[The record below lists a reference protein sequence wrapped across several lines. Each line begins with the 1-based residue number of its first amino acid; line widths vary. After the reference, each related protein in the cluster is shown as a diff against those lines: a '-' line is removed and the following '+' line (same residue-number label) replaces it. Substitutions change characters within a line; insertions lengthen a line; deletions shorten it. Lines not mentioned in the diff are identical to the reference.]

1 MWSPGLDAHDLS
13 PHSTA
18 TPACRAPRKVWAARK
33 GRSQEEAAREVR
45 EPALLAAYSSLR
57 PDSYGAGGPGGTSRR
72 HTGITQASPPSTG
85 AAQRQAGLLHVIAG
99 GRCLPCRGSTPSEGT
114 HGPGFRCGARRREAG
129 EATRDPTL
137 LICEMG
143 ISKRVAVWGD
153 TGAPQSC
160 GRDAGLR
167 DRHRAPNSQSAGPSP
182 SSSAEQSPASLLSA
196 KWEVF

>member
-1 MWSPGLDAHDLS
+1 MGRAEDTVASPK
-13 PHSTA
+13 P
-18 TPACRAPRKVWAARK
+18 
-33 GRSQEEAAREVR
+33 
-45 EPALLAAYSSLR
+45 LR
-57 PDSYGAGGPGGTSRR
+57 PPRVRHSDRPRTS
-72 HTGITQASPPSTG
+72 HL
-85 AAQRQAGLLHVIAG
+85 GLLHVLAG

-129 EATRDPTL
+129 EATSDPTL

-167 DRHRAPNSQSAGPSP
+167 DRHRALNSQSAGPSP
-182 SSSAEQSPASLLSA
+182 SSSAEQSPASLLRA
-196 KWEVF
+196 KWEAF